1 MLIFITQ
8 QVVALKE
15 KGDMSM
21 QLYNEQ
27 ILNRMLDYI
36 KQYQTE
42 NGKSPTYRL
51 IGKSVGIENPGTVAR
66 YINQLKIRGL
76 IDKDNGGAVAIDPR
90 LFSGRTKTVSLV
102 GTVAC
107 GMPILAEE
115 NIEGNFQLPVELF
128 GNDEHFMLYA
138 KGYSMIDK
146 GIYNGD
152 IIVAKKQAVAKDGQ
166 VVVALIDNEAMAKIF
181 YRKRGK
187 VVLRAANDS
196 VDEYGNRNYPDIVTE
211 NCSILGI
218 VDNVIHRVK

>member
-90 LFSGRTKTVSLV
+90 LFSGRTNSISCRYGCLR
-102 GTVAC
+102 
-107 GMPILAEE
+107 
-115 NIEGNFQLPVELF
+115 
-128 GNDEHFMLYA
+128 YA
-138 KGYSMIDK
+138 
-146 GIYNGD
+146 D
-152 IIVAKKQAVAKDGQ
+152 ISGRKYRGEFSITRRAVW
-166 VVVALIDNEAMAKIF
+166 E
-181 YRKRGK
+181 
-187 VVLRAANDS
+187 
-196 VDEYGNRNYPDIVTE
+196 
-211 NCSILGI
+211 
-218 VDNVIHRVK
+218 

>member
-1 MLIFITQ
+1 M
-8 QVVALKE
+8 
-15 KGDMSM
+15 
-21 QLYNEQ
+21 
-27 ILNRMLDYI
+27 
-36 KQYQTE
+36 
-42 NGKSPTYRL
+42 

-152 IIVAKKQAVAKDGQ
+152 IIVAKKQAVAEDGQ
-166 VVVALIDNEAMAKIF
+166 VVVALIDNEATAKIF

>member
-66 YINQLKIRGL
+66 YIN
-76 IDKDNGGAVAIDPR
+76 R

-152 IIVAKKQAVAKDGQ
+152 IIVAKKQAVAEDGQ
-166 VVVALIDNEAMAKIF
+166 VVVALIDNEATAKIF

>member
-66 YINQLKIRGL
+66 YINQLK
-76 IDKDNGGAVAIDPR
+76 
-90 LFSGRTKTVSLV
+90 T
-102 GTVAC
+102 
-107 GMPILAEE
+107 
-115 NIEGNFQLPVELF
+115 
-128 GNDEHFMLYA
+128 DEDQSQPH
-138 KGYSMIDK
+138 
-146 GIYNGD
+146 
-152 IIVAKKQAVAKDGQ
+152 
-166 VVVALIDNEAMAKIF
+166 
-181 YRKRGK
+181 
-187 VVLRAANDS
+187 
-196 VDEYGNRNYPDIVTE
+196 
-211 NCSILGI
+211 
-218 VDNVIHRVK
+218 HRYLCL

>member
-1 MLIFITQ
+1 
-8 QVVALKE
+8 
-15 KGDMSM
+15 MSM

-115 NIEGNFQLPVELF
+115 NIEGNFQLPVKHLLVCGCAAVSKNGRVCAGAWGVGGVSQFQRTERSVP
-128 GNDEHFMLYA
+128 
-138 KGYSMIDK
+138 KGDRRRYFQK
-146 GIYNGD
+146 
-152 IIVAKKQAVAKDGQ
+152 
-166 VVVALIDNEAMAKIF
+166 L
-181 YRKRGK
+181 
-187 VVLRAANDS
+187 
-196 VDEYGNRNYPDIVTE
+196 
-211 NCSILGI
+211 
-218 VDNVIHRVK
+218 